1 MKVFLC
7 YECYYDCCDEFRS
20 LAKIVDSEE
29 KALKWVLEWKRGSD
43 ENETQYRTFEQKG
56 VE

>member
-7 YECYYDCCDEFRS
+7 YECYYNYCDEFRS

-29 KALKWVLEWKRGSD
+29 KALEWVLEWKRGLD
-43 ENETQYRTFEQKG
+43 ENETQCRTFEQKE

>member
-29 KALKWVLEWKRGSD
+29 KALEWVLEWKRGLD
-43 ENETQYRTFEQKG
+43 ENETQCRTFEQKD